1 MNLEKRISSFA
12 ELGRR
17 IPGLLNNNLFD
28 RTVTANN
35 WFTPSETTRAMKSW
49 ADLLTVENLTRW
61 TNGYPISEVSPLRN
75 ILVIT
80 AGNIPLVGFH
90 DFLSVLITGNRFVGK
105 LSQRDEL
112 LLITLAQELI
122 DIEPLF
128 AGQIQFGSLI
138 SSPDAVIATG
148 SNNSARYFMSE
159 YGQLPNIIRKNRS
172 SIAVLD
178 GSETKDELDLLAGD
192 ILKYYGLGCRSIS
205 HIYLPTGYSPVN
217 LIEPLESYKGIDPCE
232 PFTHN
237 LHFQRAHLSM
247 LNKPAYYTSH
257 AILLEN
263 NNLHSPIG
271 VVHYSFYNHTAILFE
286 KINTQQSELQ
296 CITGH
301 KSLHPQLLP
310 HGSAQSPQLWDYAD
324 NLNTLRFLTQPTP
337 SLP

>member
-49 ADLLTVENLTRW
+49 TDLLTTENLTLW
-61 TNGYPISEVSPLRN
+61 TNGYPISEPSPLRN

-90 DFLSVLITGNRFVGK
+90 DFLTVLITGNRFIGK
-105 LSQRDEL
+105 LSQRDEVL
-112 LLITLAQELI
+112 LTTLAQELI
-122 DIEPLF
+122 NIEPGF
-128 AGQIQFGSLI
+128 AGQIQLQNFNSD
-138 SSPDAVIATG
+138 PDAVIATG
-148 SNNSARYFMSE
+148 SNNSARYFLTE
-159 YGQLPNIIRKNRS
+159 YGQLPHIIRKNRS

-178 GSETKDELDLLAGD
+178 GSETKEELDLMAGD

-205 HIYLPTGYSPVN
+205 HIYLPTGYSPEN
-217 LIEPLESYKGIDPCE
+217 LIEPLGSYKGPDPCE

-237 LHFQRAHLSM
+237 LHYQRARLSI
-247 LNKPAYYTSH
+247 LNKPAHYTSH

-263 NNLHSPIG
+263 NNLHSPIC
-271 VVHYSFYNHTAILFE
+271 VIHYSFYNNTATLFE
-286 KINTQQSELQ
+286 KINTQQSEIQ

-301 KSLHPQLLP
+301 KSLHPQLIP

-324 NLNTLRFLTQPTP
+324 NIDTLRFLTQPTP
-337 SLP
+337 SHP